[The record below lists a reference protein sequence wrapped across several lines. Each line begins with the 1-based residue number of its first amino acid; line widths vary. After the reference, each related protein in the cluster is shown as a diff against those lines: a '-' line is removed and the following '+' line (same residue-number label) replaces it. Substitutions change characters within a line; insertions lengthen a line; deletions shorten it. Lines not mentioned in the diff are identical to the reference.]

1 MIKQL
6 MKSSK
11 VMYKELLEFLNDS
24 KYFTEYLDG
33 FDLGIWDTTE
43 GKVIKRNKN
52 RVFYVDKTYLMLA
65 IDLDNVGEF
74 IEVDN
79 EENPVSLSDIFQT
92 WKEYGS
98 ISILRLKV
106 SKSAVKL
113 VKKELKKI
121 PDIREIKEVDL

>member
-79 EENPVSLSDIFQT
+79 EENPVSLRD
-92 WKEYGS
+92 
-98 ISILRLKV
+98 R
-106 SKSAVKL
+106 KSV
-113 VKKELKKI
+113 V
-121 PDIREIKEVDL
+121 